1 MIVEILLLLL
11 GLSLVVF
18 GAEILVDGAS
28 SLARKAGISEFV
40 IGLTIVGMG
49 TSAPEMVV
57 SFLGALQGNA
67 DIAIGNVIGSNIFNT
82 LLILGVTAMILPMA
96 VTEENRRKDIP
107 VNIVITL
114 LLILLGMS
122 GTIFGIGDNKLS
134 RIDGGILVACFIVYM
149 VQAFIQGR
157 KNPDSEPADGEVIRP
172 VWLALLMIVGGL
184 AGLIFGGRF
193 FVNSATAIAQMLG
206 VSDKF
211 IAITIL
217 AGGTSLPEL
226 VTCIVAAAKKKGQ
239 LALGNI
245 LGSNIF
251 NILLILGGSALITPL
266 SMTDVSWV
274 DLGVLMLSAIII
286 WGATI
291 TGEKN
296 KIDRAD
302 GFAFLCIEAAYM
314 AWLFIK
320 L

>member
-1 MIVEILLLLL
+1 M
-11 GLSLVVF
+11 
-18 GAEILVDGAS
+18 
-28 SLARKAGISEFV
+28 
-40 IGLTIVGMG
+40 
-49 TSAPEMVV
+49 
-57 SFLGALQGNA
+57 
-67 DIAIGNVIGSNIFNT
+67 
-82 LLILGVTAMILPMA
+82 
-96 VTEENRRKDIP
+96 
-107 VNIVITL
+107 
-114 LLILLGMS
+114 
-122 GTIFGIGDNKLS
+122 
-134 RIDGGILVACFIVYM
+134 
-149 VQAFIQGR
+149 
-157 KNPDSEPADGEVIRP
+157 
-172 VWLALLMIVGGL
+172 
-184 AGLIFGGRF
+184 
-193 FVNSATAIAQMLG
+193 
-206 VSDKF
+206 
-211 IAITIL
+211 
-217 AGGTSLPEL
+217 PEL

-266 SMTDVSWV
+266 SMSDVSWV